1 MERVVVQIAR
11 SFLLFMKRFI
21 RILPFVLVLVF
32 ATSAHANERVY
43 KKPSDFIKSA
53 FGGKIPPTSVIS
65 LSGEV
70 KSRARRIMAK
80 NYRES
85 RVRYWK
91 QGTRSV
97 WILEEIGKT
106 KPITTGFVVESG
118 RIKSV
123 EILIYRESHG
133 WEVSKPFFT
142 RQFSR
147 ASLKSGDQLSTSIKN
162 VAGATLS
169 VRAVS
174 KLARL
179 ALYLDSKT

>member
-1 MERVVVQIAR
+1 
-11 SFLLFMKRFI
+11 MKFSL
-21 RILPFVLVLVF
+21 RILALTLALAACV
-32 ATSAHANERVY
+32 HGEERVY
-43 KKPSDFIKSA
+43 KQPSEFIKSA
-53 FGGKIPPTSVIS
+53 FGGKIPSTSVLRIS
-65 LSGEV
+65 ADV
-70 KSRARRIMAK
+70 KSRAKNIMAH

-91 QGTRSV
+91 QGSRSV

-106 KPITTGFVVESG
+106 QPITTGVLIEKG

-123 EILIYRESHG
+123 KILIYRESHG

-142 RQFSR
+142 KQFSN
-147 ASLKSGDQLSTSIKN
+147 ASLKKGDQLSVGIRN

-169 VRAVS
+169 VRAVT

-179 ALYLDSKT
+179 ALYFDSLT

>member
-1 MERVVVQIAR
+1 MKISTFIAV
-11 SFLLFMKRFI
+11 L
-21 RILPFVLVLVF
+21 ILAF
-32 ATSAHANERVY
+32 ASSVHGSEYVY
-43 KKPSDFIKSA
+43 KQPSEFIKDS
-53 FGGKIPPTSVIS
+53 FGGSIPETSVLK
-65 LSGEV
+65 LSGDI
-70 KSRARRIMAK
+70 KSRAKKIMAHD
-80 NYRES
+80 YRES
-85 RVRYWK
+85 RVRHWT
-91 QGTRSV
+91 QGSRSV

-106 KPITTGFVVESG
+106 EPITTGILIENG

-142 RQFSR
+142 KQFYN
-147 ASLKSGDQLSTSIKN
+147 ASLKSGDQLSADIRN

-179 ALYLDSKT
+179 ALYFDSQI

>member
-1 MERVVVQIAR
+1 
-11 SFLLFMKRFI
+11 MKTLA
-21 RILPFVLVLVF
+21 RILTLALILTASVQGE
-32 ATSAHANERVY
+32 ERVY

-70 KSRARRIMAK
+70 KARAKKIMAH

-91 QGTRSV
+91 QGNRSV

-106 KPITTGFVVESG
+106 KPITTGFVVENG
-118 RIKSV
+118 KIKSV

-142 RQFSR
+142 KQFSR
-147 ASLKSGDQLSTSIKN
+147 ASLKSGDKLSKSIKN

-179 ALYLDSKT
+179 ALYLDTKS

>member
-1 MERVVVQIAR
+1 MKPIAR
-11 SFLLFMKRFI
+11 IFA
-21 RILPFVLVLVF
+21 FVLALALTASV
-32 ATSAHANERVY
+32 HGEERVY
-43 KKPSDFIKSA
+43 KKPSDFIRSA
-53 FGGKIPPTSVIS
+53 FGGKIPPTSVLS

-70 KSRARRIMAK
+70 KARAKKIMAH

-91 QGTRSV
+91 QGKRTV

-106 KPITTGFVVESG
+106 KPITTGVIVEGG
-118 RIKSV
+118 RINSV

-142 RQFSR
+142 QQFSR
-147 ASLKSGDQLSTSIKN
+147 ASLTSGDRLSKSIKN

-174 KLARL
+174 KLSRL
-179 ALYLDSKT
+179 ALYLDSKS

>member
-1 MERVVVQIAR
+1 MIMK
-11 SFLLFMKRFI
+11 LLT
-21 RILPFVLVLVF
+21 RILARILALTLALAACV
-32 ATSAHANERVY
+32 HGEDRVY
-43 KKPSDFIKSA
+43 KQPSEFIKSA
-53 FGGKIPPTSVIS
+53 FGGKIPATSVLNIS
-65 LSGEV
+65 GDV
-70 KSRARRIMAK
+70 KTRSKAIMAHD
-80 NYRES
+80 YGES

-106 KPITTGFVVESG
+106 QPITTGFLIENG
-118 RIKSV
+118 RIRSV

-142 RQFSR
+142 GQFSN
-147 ASLKSGDQLSTSIKN
+147 ATLKSGDQLSAEVKN

-169 VRAVS
+169 VRAVT

-179 ALYLDSKT
+179 ALYFDSIT

>member
-1 MERVVVQIAR
+1 
-11 SFLLFMKRFI
+11 MKHFA
-21 RILPFVLVLVF
+21 RILAIVLALT
-32 ATSAHANERVY
+32 ASSHGEERVY
-43 KKPSDFIKSA
+43 MKPSDFIKSA
-53 FGGKIPPTSVIS
+53 FGGKIPATSVLN
-65 LSGEV
+65 LSGNI
-70 KSRARRIMAK
+70 KSRTKKILSH
-80 NYRES
+80 NYSES

-91 QGTRSV
+91 QGSRSV

-106 KPITTGFVVESG
+106 QPITTGLVVESG

-142 RQFSR
+142 RQFSN
-147 ASLKSGDQLSTSIKN
+147 ASLKSGDQLTTGIRN

-169 VRAVS
+169 VRAVT

-179 ALYLDSKT
+179 ALYFDSLV

>member
-1 MERVVVQIAR
+1 MGDRVIPR
-11 SFLLFMKRFI
+11 SSMTSLS
-21 RILPFVLVLVF
+21 RILILMLALTACVCGEDRVF
-32 ATSAHANERVY
+32 
-43 KKPSDFIKSA
+43 KQPSDFIKSA
-53 FGGKIPPTSVIS
+53 FANKLPGTSVLN
-65 LSGEV
+65 LSAEQ
-70 KSRARRIMAK
+70 KQRAKGIMSHSYK
-80 NYRES
+80 ES

-91 QGTRSV
+91 QGQRSA

-106 KPITTGFVVESG
+106 QPITTGIIIENH

-142 RQFSR
+142 EQF
-147 ASLKSGDQLSTSIKN
+147 ANAKLKSADQLSSEVKN

-169 VRAVS
+169 VRAVI

-179 ALYLDSKT
+179 ALYFDSLG

>member
-1 MERVVVQIAR
+1 MKHLPHILVIA
-11 SFLLFMKRFI
+11 LA
-21 RILPFVLVLVF
+21 LV
-32 ATSAHANERVY
+32 ACAHGAERVY
-43 KKPSDFIKSA
+43 MKPSDFIKSS
-53 FGGKIPPTSVIS
+53 FGGKIPDTSVLN
-65 LSGEV
+65 LSGSV
-70 KSRARRIMAK
+70 KSRAKKIMAHS
-80 NYRES
+80 YGES

-91 QGTRSV
+91 RGNRSV

-106 KPITTGFVVESG
+106 QPITTGLLVENG

-142 RQFSR
+142 KQFSN
-147 ASLKSGDQLSTSIKN
+147 ASLKSGDQLSTGISN

-169 VRAVS
+169 VRAVT

-179 ALYLDSKT
+179 ALYFDSIT

>member
-1 MERVVVQIAR
+1 MKTLASLLVIA
-11 SFLLFMKRFI
+11 
-21 RILPFVLVLVF
+21 F
-32 ATSAHANERVY
+32 ALAGSATAGERVY
-43 KKPSDFIKSA
+43 KKPSDFIKGA
-53 FGGKIPPTSVIS
+53 FGGKIPPTSVMS
-65 LSGEV
+65 MSGEV
-70 KSRARRIMAK
+70 KARAKKIMAH
-80 NYRES
+80 NYRQS

-91 QGTRSV
+91 QGKRSV

-106 KPITTGFVVESG
+106 KPITTGFIVESG
-118 RIKSV
+118 KIKSV

-147 ASLKSGDQLSTSIKN
+147 ATLKSGDQLSKGIKN

-179 ALYLDSKT
+179 ALYLDSKS

>member
-1 MERVVVQIAR
+1 MK
-11 SFLLFMKRFI
+11 LFAP
-21 RILPFVLVLVF
+21 ILALALVLTTGVRGE
-32 ATSAHANERVY
+32 ERVY

-53 FGGKIPPTSVIS
+53 FGGKIPPTSVLNIT
-65 LSGEV
+65 GEV
-70 KSRARRIMAK
+70 KSRAKGIMAHT
-80 NYRES
+80 YRQS

-91 QGTRSV
+91 KGSRTV

-106 KPITTGFVVESG
+106 KPITSGFIVEGG

-142 RQFSR
+142 RQFSN
-147 ASLKSGDQLSTSIKN
+147 ASLKGGYQLSTSIRN

-179 ALYLDSKT
+179 ALYLDSQV

>member
-1 MERVVVQIAR
+1 MDRP
-11 SFLLFMKRFI
+11 LLFLMKPFAH
-21 RILPFVLVLVF
+21 ILVIAIALALT
-32 ATSAHANERVY
+32 AGASADERVY

-53 FGGKIPPTSVIS
+53 FGGKIPPTSIIS

-70 KSRARRIMAK
+70 KARAKRIMAH

-91 QGTRSV
+91 QGKRSV

-106 KPITTGFVVESG
+106 KPITTGFIVENG
-118 RIKSV
+118 RINSV

-147 ASLKSGDQLSTSIKN
+147 ASLRSGDQLSNQIKN

>member
-1 MERVVVQIAR
+1 MESVEQGSPA
-11 SFLLFMKRFI
+11 
-21 RILPFVLVLVF
+21 PFFPMRQLAPIFAIVLAL
-32 ATSAHANERVY
+32 ASMTSAHGEERVY
-43 KKPSDFIKSA
+43 KKPSDFIRSA
-53 FGGKIPPTSVIS
+53 FGGKIPPTSVLSI
-65 LSGEV
+65 SGEV
-70 KSRARRIMAK
+70 KARVKKIMAH

-85 RVRYWK
+85 RVRFWK
-91 QGTRSV
+91 QGGRSV

-106 KPITTGFVVESG
+106 KPITTGFVVENG

-142 RQFSR
+142 RQFSS
-147 ASLKSGDQLSTSIKN
+147 ASLESGDQLSEGIKN

-179 ALYLDSKT
+179 ALYLDSKS